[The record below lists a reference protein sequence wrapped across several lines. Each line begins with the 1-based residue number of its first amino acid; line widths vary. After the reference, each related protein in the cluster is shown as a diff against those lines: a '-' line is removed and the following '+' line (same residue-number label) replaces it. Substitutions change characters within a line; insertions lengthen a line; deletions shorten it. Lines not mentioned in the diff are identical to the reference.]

1 MTRAAREVLTVISN
15 GEHRPGIVIYGIR
28 SPRKDV
34 PPGATE
40 LWPDAERCSTFLLH
54 GDGWEVPMWEIA
66 LRRWPAPGDFDAALS
81 GTFTALFS
89 EGCVLAWVGAEL
101 FADPPDL
108 FLPEFMSGGV
118 LVAAT
123 PDQSFGRLD
132 LDSAVEP
139 IGDDQLL
146 QLRELSHGLAAAGG

>member
-1 MTRAAREVLTVISN
+1 MLTVLYR
-15 GEHRPGIVIYGIR
+15 GEPHAGLAIYGIR
-28 SPRKDV
+28 TPRPDAPQ
-34 PPGATE
+34 PPTD
-40 LWPDAERCSTFLLH
+40 LWPDGEHWSEHLLF
-54 GDGWEVPMWEIA
+54 GDGWQVPMWEIA
-66 LRRWPAPGDFDAALS
+66 LRRWPAQADFDAALS
-81 GTFTALFS
+81 GTFAALFA

-132 LDSAVEP
+132 LDAAVQP

-146 QLRELSHGLAAAGG
+146 QLRELSHGLAAAGD